1 MPRQPS
7 LSAKPHAP
15 LLSQKDNAGRSAPD
29 DPVYQALCKEEF
41 TAYTTWLSFEV
52 TNTSE
57 SRQHLR
63 ELRHTYEQKRDAR
76 STYQSP
82 LNEEM
87 VPRSATPAEL

>member
-1 MPRQPS
+1 MPRRQS
-7 LSAKPHAP
+7 LPAKPP
-15 LLSQKDNAGRSAPD
+15 TSLLRQEDNAGRPAPD

-57 SRQHLR
+57 SKQQLR

-76 STYQSP
+76 GTYQSP
-82 LNEEM
+82 LNEETA
-87 VPRSATPAEL
+87 PQPETPA